1 MARIRAL
8 VVDDSPSNRR
18 SIADILSN
26 ASDVEVVGH
35 AADGEEALRLVTQ
48 LKPDVVTLDL
58 EMPKMDGFTF
68 LRILMGRSP
77 IPVIV
82 ISSYSQKENVFK
94 ALELGALD
102 FVAKPDRARDPDLEP
117 LRAAVLSKVML
128 ARGVRS
134 PFTARKMI
142 PDPAPAA
149 ARPAVPKP
157 ASAPGKAPASAPG
170 KAPAP
175 APAKAPAP
183 APAKAP
189 AALAPQHL
197 IAIASSTGGP
207 SALMD
212 VFAKIPRGYRNA
224 VLVVQ
229 HMPENFTRTFA
240 ERLDRRGGVHVT
252 EAREFDA
259 VEAGTGFVCPGRQCM
274 EVDSTPRGFRL
285 KLRPPSDQDRYVPSA
300 DALFASVAKAAGPR
314 AIGVVLTGMG
324 DDGVRGAK
332 HIVDAGGI
340 IVAESEETAVV
351 YGMPGAVV
359 RAKLAKRTLPLL
371 ELADWLAG
379 L

>member
-1 MARIRAL
+1 
-8 VVDDSPSNRR
+8 
-18 SIADILSN
+18 
-26 ASDVEVVGH
+26 
-35 AADGEEALRLVTQ
+35 
-48 LKPDVVTLDL
+48 
-58 EMPKMDGFTF
+58 
-68 LRILMGRSP
+68 
-77 IPVIV
+77 
-82 ISSYSQKENVFK
+82 
-94 ALELGALD
+94 
-102 FVAKPDRARDPDLEP
+102 
-117 LRAAVLSKVML
+117 
-128 ARGVRS
+128 
-134 PFTARKMI
+134 
-142 PDPAPAA
+142 
-149 ARPAVPKP
+149 
-157 ASAPGKAPASAPG
+157 
-170 KAPAP
+170 
-175 APAKAPAP
+175 
-183 APAKAP
+183 
-189 AALAPQHL
+189 
-197 IAIASSTGGP
+197 
-207 SALMD
+207 MD

>member
-1 MARIRAL
+1 MSGPAGPIRAL
-8 VVDDSPSNRR
+8 VVDDSPANRR

-26 ASDVEVVGH
+26 ATDVEVVGH

-68 LRILMGRSP
+68 LRILMGRNP

-102 FVAKPDRARDPDLEP
+102 FVAKPDRARDPDLET
-117 LRAAVLSKVML
+117 LRAAVLAKVML

-134 PFTARKMI
+134 PFQVRRMA
-142 PDPAPAA
+142 DPGPGAAKSAAQPA
-149 ARPAVPKP
+149 
-157 ASAPGKAPASAPG
+157 APASASTA
-170 KAPAP
+170 APRVV
-175 APAKAPAP
+175 PAKTAPYHLVVI
-183 APAKAP
+183 
-189 AALAPQHL
+189 AA
-197 IAIASSTGGP
+197 STGGP

-212 VFAKIPRGYRNA
+212 VFAKFPRGYRNA

-240 ERLDRRGGVHVT
+240 DRLAKRGGLQVS
-252 EAREFDA
+252 EAREFDP
-259 VEAGTGFVCPGRQCM
+259 VEAGIGYVCPGRQCM
-274 EVDSTPRGFRL
+274 EVESTPRGYRV
-285 KLRPPSDQDRYVPSA
+285 KLRPPTDQDRYVPSA
-300 DALFASVAKAAGPR
+300 DALFASAAKAAGPR
-314 AIGVVLTGMG
+314 VIGVVLTGMG
-324 DDGVRGAK
+324 DDGARGAK
-332 HIVDAGGI
+332 AIVDAGGI
-340 IVAESEETAVV
+340 VVAESEETAVV

-371 ELADWLAG
+371 ELADWIAG